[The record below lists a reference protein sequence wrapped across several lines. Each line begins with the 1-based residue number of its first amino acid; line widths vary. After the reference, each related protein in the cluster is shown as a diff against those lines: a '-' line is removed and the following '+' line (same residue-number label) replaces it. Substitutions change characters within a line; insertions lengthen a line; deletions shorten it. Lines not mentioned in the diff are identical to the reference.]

1 MIYKAYIGDG
11 GHYREVLAHSNV
23 DVVRFVEDEYYDG
36 KLNTLPLSQFDS
48 KKYSVMI
55 AIADSQVR
63 SRISKLLPEDT
74 KYFSY
79 IDPSVIL
86 LDKKNIVIGEGSFIG
101 ANCILTTNITIG
113 KHTILNRGVQVG
125 HDVVIGD
132 CFSAMGNSVI
142 SGNVTIGDNVYMG
155 NNSSIKEKTKICND
169 VIIGMNG
176 CVVKNIDKRGTY
188 VGVPVKKIK

>member
-1 MIYKAYIGDG
+1 MIYKAYIGNG
-11 GHYREVLAHSNV
+11 GHYREVLAHSKVN
-23 DVVRFVEDEYYDG
+23 VVRFVEDEYFNGEY
-36 KLNTLPLSQFDS
+36 NTLPLSQFDS

-79 IDPSVIL
+79 IHPSVIL
-86 LDKKNIVIGEGSFIG
+86 LDKNIVIGKGSFIG
-101 ANCILTTNITIG
+101 ANCVLTTNIRLG
-113 KHTILNRGVQVG
+113 KHSILNRGVQVG
-125 HDVVIGD
+125 HDTIIGD
-132 CFSAMGNSVI
+132 CFSAMANSVI

-176 CVVKNIDKRGTY
+176 CVIRNIDKPGTY
-188 VGVPVKKIK
+188 VGVPVNKIK

>member
-1 MIYKAYIGDG
+1 MIYKAYIGNG
-11 GHYREVLAHSNV
+11 GHYREVLAHSKVN
-23 DVVRFVEDEYYDG
+23 VVRFVEDEYFNGEY
-36 KLNTLPLSQFDS
+36 NTLPLSQFDS

-55 AIADSQVR
+55 VIADSQVR

-79 IDPSVIL
+79 IHPSVIL
-86 LDKKNIVIGEGSFIG
+86 LDKNIVIGEGSFIG
-101 ANCILTTNITIG
+101 ANCVLTTNIRLG

-125 HDVVIGD
+125 HDVMIGD
-132 CFSAMGNSVI
+132 CFSAMANSVI

-155 NNSSIKEKTKICND
+155 NNSSIKEKTEICND

-176 CVVKNIDKRGTY
+176 CVIRNIDKPGTY
-188 VGVPVKKIK
+188 VGVPVNKVK